1 MQESGIAPKGKPLRS
16 NTVRKKL
23 KEGKPQ
29 IGTWLSLASP
39 VAARFMARV
48 GFDWI
53 TLDMEHSP
61 ADWETAAQIFGSI
74 ADAGGV
80 PLVRVPSNSHENV
93 KRALDSGA
101 YGIIFPMVNS
111 VEEAE
116 RAVAACKYPPFGN
129 RSVGGALHT
138 LNFDTD
144 SATYFE
150 RANEEILVI
159 IQTEHIDAVKRC
171 EQIYRVPGID
181 GIFVG
186 PNDLL
191 SSMGKT
197 PAMDSNDPEFIAALK
212 RVRETAVACNLAP
225 GIHVA
230 NPEAALRRVSEGW
243 KFIAVSSELG
253 FMQERA
259 RTVVQIITGKASGNP
274 GAARY

>member
-1 MQESGIAPKGKPLRS
+1 MRS
-16 NTVRKKL
+16 NTVKQNLR
-23 KEGKPQ
+23 EGKPQ
-29 IGTWLSLASP
+29 LGTWLSLASP
-39 VAARFMARV
+39 IAARFMARA

-116 RAVAACKYPPFGN
+116 RAVAACKYPPVGN

-144 SATYFE
+144 SATYFA

-159 IQTEHIDAVKRC
+159 IQTEHIEAVNRC

-181 GIFVG
+181 GVFVG

-197 PAMDSNDPEFIAALK
+197 PAMDSKDPDFIAALK
-212 RVRETAVACNLAP
+212 RVRETAVACKIAP

-230 NPEAALRRVSEGW
+230 NPESALRRVSEGW

-259 RTVVQIITGKASGNP
+259 REVAQIATGKAPGRP

>member
-1 MQESGIAPKGKPLRS
+1 MKT
-16 NTVRKKL
+16 NTVKHALRA
-23 KEGKPQ
+23 GKPQ
-29 IGTWLSLASP
+29 VGTWLSLASTA
-39 VAARFMARV
+39 AARHMARA
-48 GFDWI
+48 GFDWL

-116 RAVAACKYPPFGN
+116 RAVAACKYPPVGN

-144 SATYFE
+144 SATYFA

-159 IQTEHIDAVKRC
+159 IQTEHIEAVNRC

-181 GIFVG
+181 GVFVG

-197 PAMDSNDPEFIAALK
+197 PAMDSKDPDFIAALK
-212 RVRETAVACNLAP
+212 RVRETAVACKIAP

-230 NPEAALRRVSEGW
+230 NPEAALQKVSEGW

-259 RTVVQIITGKASGNP
+259 REVAQIATEKASGNP
-274 GAARY
+274 GTARY